1 MSKVLVALSGGVD
14 SSVTAY
20 LLKKQG
26 FKVIG
31 VYMKL
36 HQNEEYHKRNIKN
49 IEKVAKYLDIE
60 FDILDKTEDFLEKV
74 YTPFV
79 ESYIAGLT
87 PNPCAVCNRYLKFGA
102 LIDYA
107 DFKGAEFLA
116 TGHYVK
122 TDGEFLYEAKD
133 KSKDQSY
140 FLFNV
145 QKNVLPR
152 LIFPLGDM
160 YKEEVKEIAKNIEP
174 LKEIALQK
182 ESSEIC
188 FVDKSYIEILK
199 EHAKVDMPGEV
210 LDKNGRVIGE
220 HKGYMHYTIG
230 KRKGFRVYK
239 AHHPHYVL
247 KIIPEKN
254 QIVVGKKEDLET
266 TKVVLKD
273 LNMFEEKSDFE
284 ATIKVRYR
292 MPKVPCHA
300 VIKDNMADVTMYQ
313 GVYGVASGQAGVF
326 YEEEKVLGGGWI
338 V

>member
-14 SSVTAY
+14 STVAAY
-20 LLKKQG
+20 LLKKKG

-36 HQNEEYHKRNIKN
+36 HKNEEYHKKN
-49 IEKVAKYLDIE
+49 INNVKKVANFLDIE
-60 FDILDKTEDFLEKV
+60 VDILDKTEDFLEKV

-79 ESYIAGLT
+79 QTYIDGKT

-102 LIDYA
+102 LLDYA

-122 TDGEFLYEAKD
+122 TDGKFLYEAKD

-140 FLFNV
+140 FLFNIE
-145 QKNVLPR
+145 KRALPR
-152 LIFPLGDM
+152 VIFPLGDM
-160 YKEEVKEIAKNIEP
+160 YKDEVKEIAKNIEP
-174 LKEIALQK
+174 LKEIASQK

-188 FVDKSYIEILK
+188 FVEKSYIDILK
-199 EHAKVDMPGEV
+199 DYAKVDMPGEV
-210 LDKNGRVIGE
+210 LDKEGRVIGE

-230 KRKGFRVYK
+230 KRKGFKVYRAK
-239 AHHPHYVL
+239 HPHYVL

-266 TKVVLKD
+266 TKIRLKD
-273 LNMFEEKSDFE
+273 LNMFEEKKVFE
-284 ATIKVRYR
+284 ASIKVRYR
-292 MPKVPCHA
+292 MPKIPCFA
-300 VIKDNMADVTMYQ
+300 KIKDNFADVLMYQ
-313 GVYGVASGQAGVF
+313 GVYGVAPGQAGVF
-326 YEEEKVLGGGWI
+326 YEGDKVLGGGWI
-338 V
+338 E

>member
-1 MSKVLVALSGGVD
+1 MSKVLVAMSGGVD

-20 LLKKQG
+20 LLKKRG
-26 FKVIG
+26 FNVIG

-36 HQNEEYHKRNIKN
+36 HKNEEYHKKNIKN
-49 IEKVAKYLDIE
+49 VKKVADFLDIE
-60 FDILDKTEDFLEKV
+60 VDILDKTEEFLEKV
-74 YTPFV
+74 YNPFID
-79 ESYIAGLT
+79 SYISGET

-122 TDGEFLYEAKD
+122 CDGEFLYEAKD

-140 FLFNV
+140 FLFNI
-145 QKNVLPR
+145 KKENLPR
-152 LIFPLGDM
+152 VMFPLGDM
-160 YKEEVKEIAKNIEP
+160 YKDEVKEIARNITP
-174 LKEIALQK
+174 LKEIAEQK

-188 FVDKSYIEILK
+188 FVEKSYIDVLK
-199 EHAKVDMPGEV
+199 EYANVDMPGEV
-210 LDKNGRVIGE
+210 LDKEGKVIGE

-230 KRKGFRVYK
+230 KRKGFRVYR

-254 QIVVGKKEDLET
+254 QIVVGKKEDLKT
-266 TKVVLKD
+266 TKVILKD
-273 LNMFEEKSDFE
+273 LNMFEEKKDFE

-292 MPKVPCHA
+292 MPKIPCH
-300 VIKDNMADVTMYQ
+300 VKIDDNMAEIEMYQ
-313 GVYGVASGQAGVF
+313 GVYGVAKGQAGVF
-326 YEEEKVLGGGWI
+326 YEDEKVLGGGWI